1 MTYVISSYLVPH
13 VFFPR
18 NQYIKQGAQIH
29 KQGTKNFVELLSFHD
44 QEAILDDIVQIRR
57 QSAPGEAEKPELG
70 PMERTMTV
78 LKLTDGLGLAE
89 GGVKVFENIDSNKQ
103 RAAATR
109 QGTMGILAVYRNIM
123 KEK

>member
-1 MTYVISSYLVPH
+1 
-13 VFFPR
+13 
-18 NQYIKQGAQIH
+18 
-29 KQGTKNFVELLSFHD
+29 
-44 QEAILDDIVQIRR
+44 
-57 QSAPGEAEKPELG
+57 
-70 PMERTMTV
+70 MERTMTV